1 MNTGK
6 ITAAL
11 CKAGLTEYKPV
22 TIVNGDERKPGI
34 MVMHDYDGLYPGKE
48 QFEKHYA
55 ACKIAKRF
63 GLSAEKRGHCSATLI
78 W

>member
-1 MNTGK
+1 MNTEK
-6 ITAAL
+6 VIIAL
-11 CKAGLTEYKPV
+11 AKAGLTEYKPV

-48 QFEKHYA
+48 VFEKHHA

-63 GLSAEKRGHCSATLI
+63 GLSAENRGHYVATLI
-78 W
+78 C